1 MKLPKDAELWFT
13 GYLRA
18 RARRLAGGTKP
29 KRVWVAMT
37 DHYEP
42 MGGNVT
48 LAEGH
53 ARVNHWLRRWPEI
66 VDAAPR
72 DSEGKP
78 PCFTF
83 FYPQEEYQP
92 TILSALEPLCRAGI
106 SDVDVHIHHDHDTAA
121 TFAHK
126 MRDFLHILHERHG
139 LLRMHHGR
147 LTFGFIHGNWALDN
161 SRPDGRW
168 CGVTGELQI
177 LRDLNCYADF
187 TMPSV
192 PSATQSRVVNQIY
205 WTTGDPRTPR
215 GFDRGVEATP
225 GGGRRGDLLM
235 VTGPL
240 GLRFRERMVPR
251 METGELASY
260 DVPTPYRVER
270 WLDLAPRLGEDIF
283 VKLYGHSAREDNAA
297 ALLGTGAGDKGALLP
312 MFHAMHEACQRRGLE
327 LHWASAF
334 DMYRAIERIVKIA
347 PLASPDPGYQPEPE
361 TTVA

>member
-1 MKLPKDAELWFT
+1 MKLPKSIDQWMPRYLEERVRRAAEL
-13 GYLRA
+13 GP
-18 RARRLAGGTKP
+18 KP
-29 KRVWVAMT
+29 KRVWLALT

-42 MGGNVT
+42 MGGRVS
-48 LAEGH
+48 LEQGH
-53 ARVNHWLRRWPEI
+53 ERVDHWLRRWPEI
-66 VDAAPR
+66 AAAAPR

-92 TILSALEPLCRAGI
+92 SILSALEPLVRARI
-106 SDVDVHIHHDHDTAA
+106 ADVDVHIHHDNETAA
-121 TFAHK
+121 GFTQK

-161 SRPDGRW
+161 SRPDGRL
-168 CGVTGELQI
+168 CGVTGELQL

-192 PSATQSRVVNQIY
+192 PSTTQGGMVNRIF
-205 WTTGDPRTPR
+205 WTNGDPHKPR
-215 GFDRGVEATP
+215 GFDVGTAATP

-235 VTGPL
+235 IPGPL
-240 GLRFRERMVPR
+240 GLRFRDRLMPR
-251 METGELASY
+251 IETGEIACY
-260 DVPTPYRVER
+260 DAPTAYRAER
-270 WLDLAPRLGEDIF
+270 WLDLAPRLGDDIF

-297 ALLGTGAGDKGALLP
+297 ALLGKGGADQGTLLP
-312 MFHAMHEACQRRGLE
+312 MFHAFQQAAQRRGLE

-334 DMYRAIERIVKIA
+334 DLYRAVERIVQIHPIAA
-347 PLASPDPGYQPEPE
+347 PLPELETAS
-361 TTVA
+361 A